1 MLYFPIQALPEE
13 TQALVVERV
22 EGNTFGDHYRLRATY
37 ISMKALS
44 ERRRVYHFSDVLNF
58 PWGVSMPPNMLETCF
73 EEGNFSTL
81 YMRGVQLF
89 YTFDLKDEG
98 LAYIKR
104 SADGGRDFL
113 VRIGKAVRD
122 QQWGWVAAAL
132 LTGIQIGFYGI
143 FRRSRARTCATAAF
157 VSRRPANPSLPNLP
171 DEIMSKIIE
180 LVGEESSWYLGAFM
194 RAGKRG

>member
-22 EGNTFGDHYRLRATY
+22 AGNSFGDHYRLRATY
-37 ISMKALS
+37 MSMKALS
-44 ERRRVYHFSDVLNF
+44 ERRRVYHFFDVLNF
-58 PWGVSMPPNMLETCF
+58 LWGVSMPPNMLETCF

-104 SADGGRDFL
+104 SADGGYERAVYTYAVTRKIYWDDEDYLSLLSRDFL
-113 VRIGKAVRD
+113 VRLGRQSEINNGVGFLLHSSLGYRLGFMAYLED
-122 QQWGWVAAAL
+122 QGREHVQPLPLYQGGWS
-132 LTGIQIGFYGI
+132 F
-143 FRRSRARTCATAAF
+143 
-157 VSRRPANPSLPNLP
+157 LP
-171 DEIMSKIIE
+171 
-180 LVGEESSWYLGAFM
+180 
-194 RAGKRG
+194 